1 LKTGHSYAN
10 WHNEKLGDFQTQKGR
25 YRGHPEERAYFYY
38 ELISLESLSQERQ
51 TGQGDSRNGLET
63 IHLQ

>member
-38 ELISLESLSQERQ
+38 ELRSLGSPDEER
-51 TGQGDSRNGLET
+51 LV
-63 IHLQ
+63 L